1 MLAVNRVKGAK
12 TEEYINRKMRWW
24 TIKIRKNALAFVS
37 PTGGVAIASSVMEAD
52 PSTVT
57 PHPSP
62 EISTIIEKKKKKRH

>member
-1 MLAVNRVKGAK
+1 
-12 TEEYINRKMRWW
+12 
-24 TIKIRKNALAFVS
+24 VS

-62 EISTIIEKKKKKRH
+62 EISTIIEKKKKKGIKEPETITQFVTI